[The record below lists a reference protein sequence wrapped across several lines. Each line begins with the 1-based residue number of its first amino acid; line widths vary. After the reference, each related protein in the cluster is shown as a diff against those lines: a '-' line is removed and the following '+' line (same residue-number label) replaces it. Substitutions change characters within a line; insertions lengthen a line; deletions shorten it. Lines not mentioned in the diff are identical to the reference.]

1 MRIWVEQAELLPDL
15 VETLAARI
23 DTVVSPVTEHDV
35 EVSLLGSLR
44 QPYLRDEL
52 ERRLQRWRIRH
63 PLAHAEIID
72 E

>member
-1 MRIWVEQAELLPDL
+1 MRIRVEQAELLPDL
-15 VETLAARI
+15 VEALAARI

-35 EVSLLGSLR
+35 EVSLLGSLT
-44 QPYLRDEL
+44 QPHLRDEL

-63 PLAHAEIID
+63 PLARVEIVD